1 MPIYNVSVEDFTSNC
16 ILLCQLNI
24 VMNLIYKI
32 TVSKLFEE
40 EKKLLFLKNRFV
52 AFRNL
57 MGSLNV
63 RYTFFFI
70 YLNI

>member
-24 VMNLIYKI
+24 VMNLLYKI

-40 EKKLLFLKNRFV
+40 KKKL
-52 AFRNL
+52 
-57 MGSLNV
+57 
-63 RYTFFFI
+63 FI
-70 YLNI
+70 S